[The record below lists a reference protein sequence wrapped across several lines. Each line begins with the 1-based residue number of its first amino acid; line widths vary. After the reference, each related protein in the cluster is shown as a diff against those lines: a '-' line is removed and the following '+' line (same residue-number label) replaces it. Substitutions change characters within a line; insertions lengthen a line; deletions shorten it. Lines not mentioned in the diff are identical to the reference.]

1 MSEDPRQWALFSTSG
16 DTAVETA
23 AAVST
28 LFDSS
33 RLTQARVLSGLTKR
47 EVADAVGVSSSAIGQ
62 YEAKIAAPRPEV
74 LVELGRVL
82 GQDLAFFAGGRPYVR
97 VDTGDAHF
105 RSLRSMRA
113 ADRDRALA
121 TVEQIW
127 ELTCALEQHIQ
138 LPNIDL
144 PALAPGVTPAEAA
157 HETRR
162 QWGMPHGPIRHLVAT
177 MEAHGLVVVLAKDA
191 GHIDRVDA
199 FSTVVG
205 ERPIVI
211 STPRRS
217 HDVFRHRFTCAH
229 ELGHILLHR
238 DQTSGDLALERQA
251 DEFAAELLTPT
262 REMRTLLP
270 QRMDLSR
277 LDLLGRTWGVSV
289 HSLILRMRELRVVS
303 AATVRRAYIRLNSVQ
318 SLAPEQ
324 SVHSYRGE
332 TPRML
337 RDAVNLADTIG
348 IGLGQIAH
356 ELRWE
361 TSRIRDLLGV
371 DDPRPVLTI
380 VP

>member
-1 MSEDPRQWALFSTSG
+1 MLLDKLQTVSEDPRQWALFSASG

-23 AAVST
+23 AAVSA

-47 EVADAVGVSSSAIGQ
+47 EVADAVRVSSSAIGQ

-121 TVEQIW
+121 TVERIW

-138 LPNIDL
+138 LPNVDL
-144 PALAPGVTPAEAA
+144 PTLAPGVTPAEAA

-162 QWGMPHGPIRHLVAT
+162 QWGLPHGPIRHLVAT
-177 MEAHGLVVVLAKDA
+177 MEAHGLVVILARDA

-217 HDVFRHRFTCAH
+217 HDVYRHRFTCAH

-251 DEFAAELLTPT
+251 DEFAAEFLTPT

-289 HSLILRMRELRVVS
+289 TSLILRMRELRVVS
-303 AATVRRAYIRLNSVQ
+303 AATVAGRTSASTPYSPWPRCNPSTATAAKPHGCCAMPSTLPTPSGSGLVNSPTTYAGKPHG
-318 SLAPEQ
+318 S
-324 SVHSYRGE
+324 
-332 TPRML
+332 
-337 RDAVNLADTIG
+337 
-348 IGLGQIAH
+348 
-356 ELRWE
+356 E
-361 TSRIRDLLGV
+361 TS
-371 DDPRPVLTI
+371 
-380 VP
+380 

>member
-1 MSEDPRQWALFSTSG
+1 MSEDPRQWALFSASG
-16 DTAVETA
+16 NTAVETA

-138 LPNIDL
+138 LPNVDL
-144 PALAPGVTPAEAA
+144 PTLAPGVTPAEAA

-162 QWGMPHGPIRHLVAT
+162 QWGLPHGPIRHLVAT
-177 MEAHGLVVVLAKDA
+177 MEAHGLVVILAKDA

-217 HDVFRHRFTCAH
+217 HDVYRHRFTCAH

-289 HSLILRMRELRVVS
+289 NSLILRMRELRVVS

-348 IGLGQIAH
+348 IGLGQLAH
-356 ELRWE
+356 DLRWE